1 MDACLQDLGHAAR
14 SLSRRPGLAVA
25 VILSLAL
32 VIGANASVFSYLSFL
47 LWQDLPVRDPDRLVS
62 LTAEIPA
69 GALSHSYPDYLDLR
83 DQSRE
88 VLEGLAAR
96 GITSS
101 AMDTGAETLHA
112 WVHLVTGNYFV
123 LLGAEAR
130 HGRVLTVEDDR
141 AGAAAAAV
149 LSHSFWMR
157 AFGGDPSVV
166 GHTVRLNGHPF
177 TVAGIM
183 PERFIASGLPGDVYT
198 AVAQEA
204 LLRAG
209 GRDHRQDRSYEWL
222 NLIGR
227 LQPGVGVPAAQ
238 GALGA
243 LGSRLH
249 PQMPERRLVVAAAG
263 RRVDPETRRFLLP
276 TAWKILGFVLLL
288 LLLACANVANLLI
301 AGAADRLGDLGVR
314 VAVGASRWRLVR
326 GLLAE
331 SLLLAFLGG
340 ALGTAV
346 AVWGT
351 ELIETYLNTQPG
363 GLGSWGE
370 GWADLRLDGRALG
383 LTVGLTLLTG
393 LLAGVLPALR
403 ASSRAVLVSALKGSP
418 EAAGGRLGRFG
429 LREALVVVQVAL
441 SATLLAGS
449 GLFARSLQRVYQ
461 VDPGFRSDKVLL
473 ASVSVV
479 DRPGEAEIRRQEV
492 FRSLQEEVGALPG
505 VAAASLVMHA
515 PLSGFTREVSVEL
528 PGRSGEMLSTLQVVT
543 PGFFG
548 TLGIPLRQ
556 GRDFTAADT
565 SDSPPVVVVSAALAR
580 RLWPG
585 LDPVGRQVRL
595 DSGGPG
601 DLPRDRRVVGVA
613 GDVRHQALW
622 EPPPPMVYLPVTQST
637 RRRMTLVVR
646 GEGDPWLLM
655 APVRRVLG
663 RQDMAIIDLMT
674 FPAHKMRS
682 LGPQRMNVEIVAIFG
697 ALGLVLASLGIASAM
712 SSAVSRR
719 TREIGIRMA
728 LGATPRAVLWRELRH
743 ALTLIALGAGAGLAA
758 TLAAAKLLASFVLGV
773 ETVPEPLILAAV
785 GLVLFGVG
793 SVASLQP
800 ARRAARIDPLKALK
814 R

>member
-1 MDACLQDLGHAAR
+1 MDAFLQDLRHAAR

-47 LWQDLPVRDPDRLVS
+47 LWQDLPVKDPGRLVS

-69 GALSHSYPDYLDLR
+69 GALSHSYPDYVDLR

-88 VLEGLAAR
+88 VLEDVAAR

-112 WVHLVTGNYFV
+112 WVHLVTGNYFA

-130 HGRVLTVEDDR
+130 LGRVLTREDDR

-149 LSHSFWMR
+149 LSHRFWRR
-157 AFGGDPSVV
+157 AFGGDASVV
-166 GHTVRLNGHPF
+166 GRTVRLNGHPF
-177 TVAGIM
+177 TIAGVL
-183 PERFIASGLPGDVYT
+183 PERFVPTGLPGDVYT

-204 LLRAG
+204 LLRAD
-209 GRDHRQDRSYEWL
+209 GRDHRQDRDYEWL
-222 NLIGR
+222 GLTGR
-227 LQPGVGVPAAQ
+227 LRPGVGVPAAQ

-249 PQMPERRLVVAAAG
+249 PEMPERRLVVAAAG
-263 RRVDPETRRFLLP
+263 KMVEPETRKFLLP
-276 TAWKILGFVLLL
+276 TAWKVLGFVLLL

-331 SLLLAFLGG
+331 SLLLAVLGG
-340 ALGTAV
+340 ALGLAV
-346 AVWGT
+346 AAWGT

-370 GWADLRLDGRALG
+370 GWADLRLDARALG
-383 LTVGLTLLTG
+383 LTLGLSLLTG

-403 ASSRAVLVSALKGSP
+403 VSSRAVLVPTLKGNP

-429 LREALVVVQVAL
+429 LREVLVVVQVAL

-449 GLFARSLQRVYQ
+449 GLFARSLQRIYEA
-461 VDPGFRSDKVLL
+461 DPGFRSENVLL
-473 ASVSVV
+473 ATISVV
-479 DRPGEAEIRRQEV
+479 DRPGVAVAWRQEV
-492 FRSLQEEVGALPG
+492 FQTLQEEVGALPG

-515 PLSGFTREVSVEL
+515 PLSGFNREVPVVL
-528 PGRSGEMLSTLQVVT
+528 PGRPGEVLSTLQVTT

-565 SDSPPVVVVSAALAR
+565 SHSPPVVVVSAALAR

-585 LDPVGRQVRL
+585 LDPIGRQVRL
-595 DSGGPG
+595 DAGVPG
-601 DLPRDRRVVGVA
+601 DVPRDRRVVGVA
-613 GDVRHQALW
+613 GDVRHEALW
-622 EPPPPMVYLPVTQST
+622 EPPPPMVYLPVAQST

-646 GEGDPWLLM
+646 GEGDPRLLM
-655 APVRRVLG
+655 TPVRRVLG
-663 RQDMAIIDLMT
+663 RRDVAIIDLMT
-674 FPAHKMRS
+674 FSAHKLRS
-682 LGPQRMNVEIVAIFG
+682 LGAQRMNVEMVAIFG
-697 ALGLVLASLGIASAM
+697 VLGLILASLGIASAM

-728 LGATPRAVLWRELRH
+728 LGATPRAVLWRELRQ

-773 ETVPEPLILAAV
+773 ETVPEPLVLAAA

-793 SVASLQP
+793 SLASWQP